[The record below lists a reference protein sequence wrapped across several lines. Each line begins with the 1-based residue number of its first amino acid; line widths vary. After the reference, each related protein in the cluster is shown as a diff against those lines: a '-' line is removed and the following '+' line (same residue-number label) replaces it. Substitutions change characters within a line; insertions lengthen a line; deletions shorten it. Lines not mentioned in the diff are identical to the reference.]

1 MNKAAGAVMDENYG
15 IRTLST
21 FVLQKEKQ
29 GVIDNE
35 LGVVIT
41 SIALACKQIATLVNR
56 SGISNLTGLAG
67 GAQNIQVPKP

>member
-1 MNKAAGAVMDENYG
+1 VNKAAGAVMDENYG